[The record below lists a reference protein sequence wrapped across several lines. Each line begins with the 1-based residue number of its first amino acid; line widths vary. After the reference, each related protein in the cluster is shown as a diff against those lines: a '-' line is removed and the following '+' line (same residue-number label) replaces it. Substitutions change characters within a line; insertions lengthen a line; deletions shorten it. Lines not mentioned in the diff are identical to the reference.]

1 MKTAVGVLFGV
12 VMVASCS
19 STGGVSV
26 SGPVTVA
33 ARSAP
38 STSTNNS
45 SSPPSTLIEPPTVKA
60 PPPPDPGQTP
70 VGSAVPLPS
79 ISVPEIT
86 LVKTPLVG
94 DNFYHAGI
102 PIKIVWGSIGYSI
115 ETLAECS
122 LRTEGCDARSRF
134 MPGVFMATGS
144 PVTLTPADLNGR
156 VSVRIERVA
165 DGTIVLDLVEQKG
178 NPTFQS
184 PSEGGDYLVGIDLV
198 GDART
203 LSYVLYVR
211 LQPQPQVPGGAPM
224 TFPVNQAPL
233 PANP

>member
-1 MKTAVGVLFGV
+1 MKTTVGVLFGV

-19 STGGVSV
+19 STGRVSV
-26 SGPVTVA
+26 SGPVTVG

-38 STSTNNS
+38 STSASNS
-45 SSPPSTLIEPPTVKA
+45 SYPPVTLMESPTVKTPA
-60 PPPPDPGQTP
+60 PPEPGQAP
-70 VGSAVPLPS
+70 VGSAVPMPS
-79 ISVPEIT
+79 ISLPEIT
-86 LVKTPLVG
+86 LVQNPVVG

-115 ETLAECS
+115 EMLAECS
-122 LRTEGCDARSRF
+122 LRTEGCDARARF
-134 MPGVFMATGS
+134 MPGVLMGTGS

-165 DGTIVLDLVEQKG
+165 DRTVVLDLVEQKG
-178 NPTFQS
+178 DPTFQS
-184 PSEGGDYLVGIDLV
+184 PSEAGDYLVGIDLV

-211 LQPQPQVPGGAPM
+211 LQPEPQVPGGAPM
-224 TFPVNQAPL
+224 TFPVNRAPL
-233 PANP
+233 PPNP